1 MRAPLLGGIDS
12 YCCVLSEFPHQE
24 SRISSIFFSKKRA
37 LSHKYVQLAFITASV
52 PTHLSSSFMATPT
65 PFRSTQ
71 MPICAAQQ
79 REMRGGVAR
88 SFNLYHLVV
97 LLILPWIGK
106 SHASLSE
113 YRKSFV
119 IKGRRADV
127 FLPDTSP
134 TASPQPFLPLL
145 APSPL
150 APFTNSTIPKLSGL
164 CTLNFTALSSMMR
177 LTSTDCTAAFAP
189 LLANVVCCPQL
200 EATLVILIGQ
210 SSNATNRL
218 ALNGTQASHCLSDF
232 EQILVGQGANV
243 GLSKICSI
251 HSSNLTE
258 GSCLVSDV
266 SEFESTVDSSNL
278 LASCGK
284 IDIVNECCE
293 QVCQNAIL
301 DASRK
306 LAQKAFNMLSLDGSH
321 VLSDH
326 TTRVNDCKSI
336 VLRWLAS
343 KLDPL
348 HAKDVLRGLSNC
360 KINKVCPLNFP
371 NMSHVIEGCSAVTNN
386 QTACCNAV
394 ESYVSHLQRQSFVTN
409 FQALN
414 CAASLGVKLRKA
426 NITNDVYYQCH
437 ISLKDFSLQVGTQE
451 SGCLLPSLPSDVILD
466 VTAGVSFLCDL
477 NDNIPA
483 PWPST
488 SQLPASS
495 CNKTIKI
502 PALPAAA
509 SSGQSSLRC
518 THMNLLM
525 LLMVSSALAVLM

>member
-1 MRAPLLGGIDS
+1 
-12 YCCVLSEFPHQE
+12 
-24 SRISSIFFSKKRA
+24 
-37 LSHKYVQLAFITASV
+37 
-52 PTHLSSSFMATPT
+52 
-65 PFRSTQ
+65 
-71 MPICAAQQ
+71 
-79 REMRGGVAR
+79 MRGGVAR
-88 SFNLYHLVV
+88 SVNLYPLVV
-97 LLILPWIGK
+97 LLILPWIGT
-106 SHASLSE
+106 SYGSMSE
-113 YRKSFV
+113 YPKSFV
-119 IKGRRADV
+119 IKERQADV

-177 LTSTDCTAAFAP
+177 LTSTDCMAAFAP

-210 SSNATNRL
+210 SSNVTNRL
-218 ALNGTQASHCLSDF
+218 ALNGTLASHCLSDY
-232 EQILVGQGANV
+232 EQILVAQGANV

-258 GSCLVSDV
+258 GSCPVSDV

-278 LASCGK
+278 LASCGR

-301 DASRK
+301 DAARK
-306 LAQKAFNMLSLDGSH
+306 LAQKAYTMLSLDGSH

-326 TTRVNDCKSI
+326 TTRVNDCKGI

-360 KINKVCPLNFP
+360 RINKVCPLNFP
-371 NMSHVIEGCSAVTNN
+371 NMSYVIEGCSAVTSN

-394 ESYVSHLQRQSFVTN
+394 ESYVSRLQRQSFVTN
-409 FQALN
+409 LQALN

-426 NITNDVYYQCH
+426 NITNDVYNQCH
-437 ISLKDFSLQVGTQE
+437 ISLKDFSLQG
-451 SGCLLPSLPSDVILD
+451 
-466 VTAGVSFLCDL
+466 
-477 NDNIPA
+477 
-483 PWPST
+483 
-488 SQLPASS
+488 
-495 CNKTIKI
+495 
-502 PALPAAA
+502 
-509 SSGQSSLRC
+509 
-518 THMNLLM
+518 
-525 LLMVSSALAVLM
+525 